1 MIMDLTE
8 KNIDII
14 STSSE
19 EYIQNQ
25 ITNNDADIS
34 PKRQRVNGW
43 KRNMM
48 ENKDIFPILIS
59 NH

>member
-1 MIMDLTE
+1 MDLTE
-8 KNIDII
+8 KDIDII

-25 ITNNDADIS
+25 IINNDEDIS

-43 KRNMM
+43 KRNVI
-48 ENKDIFPILIS
+48 ENKDTFPILIS